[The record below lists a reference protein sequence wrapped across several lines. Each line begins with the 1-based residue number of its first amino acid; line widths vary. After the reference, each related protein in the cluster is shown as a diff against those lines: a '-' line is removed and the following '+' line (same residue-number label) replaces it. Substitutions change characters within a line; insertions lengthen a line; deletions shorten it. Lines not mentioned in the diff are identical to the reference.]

1 MNKGFKLPCYL
12 TDVPES
18 DWMLKFVRN
27 QLKGDPTKKVPKC
40 TLTTP
45 SERETKMS
53 SSKFQLLSKL
63 KALIECENVN
73 GMQQEAR
80 TQDLCLFEARHVS
93 THLILKMSMHHI
105 FSTNISASSSR
116 MDSNSSS
123 MFAAGTCLPVLL
135 TMQSTSVI
143 SSPKNPD
150 FPWDPWCFL
159 WSSCCSSTK
168 FQTLLVSILKLK
180 KEQGT
185 ST

>member
-1 MNKGFKLPCYL
+1 MNKGFKLPCYS

-27 QLKGDPTKKVPKC
+27 QLKGDPTKRVPKC

-73 GMQQEAR
+73 GMQQEGR
-80 TQDLCLFEARHVS
+80 TQDFCLFEARHVS

-116 MDSNSSS
+116 MVSNSSS
-123 MFAAGTCLPVLL
+123 MLAAGTCLWVLL
-135 TMQSTSVI
+135 W
-143 SSPKNPD
+143 SPLVS
-150 FPWDPWCFL
+150 FPLPKSLIFL
-159 WSSCCSSTK
+159 EIHDASSCEVHAVHQQNFKSS
-168 FQTLLVSILKLK
+168 L
-180 KEQGT
+180 
-185 ST
+185 

>member
-1 MNKGFKLPCYL
+1 
-12 TDVPES
+12 
-18 DWMLKFVRN
+18 MLKFVRN

-135 TMQSTSVI
+135 TMESTSVI

-150 FPWDPWCFL
+150 FP
-159 WSSCCSSTK
+159 
-168 FQTLLVSILKLK
+168 
-180 KEQGT
+180 
-185 ST
+185 